1 MKCSIIAV
9 LALALIRPTLG
20 LASPPEAK
28 AQAKAAYAEGV
39 TAFRGEKFPTALTH
53 FERAFKLDPAPVL
66 LYNLAR
72 CHEEL
77 GDYPKA
83 IEHYELYLTRQPQ
96 ATDRVNVQERVR
108 QMKIRQRRDAS
119 KARAAA
125 EAREAAQRQAD
136 RDAAT
141 AALNANAQP
150 NKAAPLDAGDL
161 WGYGLISAGS
171 LGIGLGI
178 GMGVLAQSKAES
190 QRGSTSQSRIDTLAG
205 EAEDAQTWANTGYIA
220 GGLLV
225 AAGLT
230 LVVINATTD
239 GPAVTVVPRPGGATL
254 GFGGAF

>member
-1 MKCSIIAV
+1 MKCSIIIV
-9 LALALIRPTLG
+9 LALGLMRPALG

-28 AQAKAAYAEGV
+28 AQAKAAYSEGV
-39 TAFRGEKFPTALTH
+39 AAFRGEKFSTALTH

-83 IEHYELYLTRQPQ
+83 IENYELYLTRQPQ
-96 ATDRVNVQERVR
+96 ASDRVNVQERVR
-108 QMKIRQRRDAS
+108 QMKIRQRREAS

-125 EAREAAQRQAD
+125 ETREAAQRQAD
-136 RDAAT
+136 RDAA
-141 AALNANAQP
+141 AAASA
-150 NKAAPLDAGDL
+150 KARPSGPALDARDL

-171 LGIGLGI
+171 LGVGLGI
-178 GMGVLAQSKAES
+178 SMGVLAQSKAES
-190 QRGSTSQSRIDTLAG
+190 QRSSTSQTRIDTLAD
-205 EAEDAQTWANTGYIA
+205 EARSAQTWANSGYIA

-230 LVVINATTD
+230 LVVLNTTPD
-239 GPAVTVVPRPGGATL
+239 GPTVTVVPRPGGATF